1 MSTLGEESNEGD
13 NTTKL
18 ITVANS
24 LCHILADHRN
34 KIKIVEEH
42 LRFIAEELESDKN

>member
-1 MSTLGEESNEGD
+1 MSTYGEESNEG
-13 NTTKL
+13 NNTKL

-24 LCHILADHRN
+24 LRHIIQDHRD

-42 LRFIAEELESDKN
+42 LKFIMEDLESTKN

>member
-1 MSTLGEESNEGD
+1 MSTLREESNEGD

-18 ITVANS
+18 ITVVNS
-24 LCHILADHRN
+24 LCHVLTDHRD

-42 LRFIAEELESDKN
+42 LKFIIEELESYKN

>member
-13 NTTKL
+13 NTKNL

-24 LCHILADHRN
+24 LCHILEDHRN

-42 LRFIAEELESDKN
+42 LKFIVEELESGKN